1 MSGIEY
7 QVSGIWSG
15 TNGSNRSAIRCVP
28 RAAIPPV
35 NDRDGVIELVRDV
48 SRVRRLVDHDMDW
61 PAARWYQRRD
71 PRQLGRFHGH
81 GGEAGRG
88 KEKQGRQ
95 SKASAWQLK
104 RRSSGRK

>member
-7 QVSGIWSG
+7 QVRGIWPW
-15 TNGSNRSAIRCVP
+15 TDASNRGTRQCVP

-61 PAARWYQRRD
+61 PATRRYQRRD
-71 PRQLGRFHGH
+71 PRQLGWFHRH
-81 GGEAGRG
+81 SGESGRG
-88 KEKQGRQ
+88 KEE
-95 SKASAWQLK
+95 
-104 RRSSGRK
+104 

>member
-7 QVSGIWSG
+7 QVSWIWSRIDSG
-15 TNGSNRSAIRCVP
+15 NRSTRRRVP
-28 RAAIPPV
+28 RVASPPV

-61 PAARWYQRRD
+61 PATRWYQRRD

-95 SKASAWQLK
+95 SKASAWQL
-104 RRSSGRK
+104 